1 VGILSEMHSV
11 VSWRDSL
18 PNDAL
23 LEVHAWLDR
32 GDPDA
37 GVKAVAVRH
46 MIGGFIGRYELV
58 WVKMGRSHDDIPD
71 PKRHTAWG
79 DPTGVVVCHHTNAIA
94 LRRNNSGH
102 VVGEISSQLIVNQS
116 RC

>member
-1 VGILSEMHSV
+1 VFVRLVGILSEMHSV

-46 MIGGFIGRYELV
+46 MIGGVHRQV
-58 WVKMGRSHDDIPD
+58 R
-71 PKRHTAWG
+71 
-79 DPTGVVVCHHTNAIA
+79 TGVGKDGT
-94 LRRNNSGH
+94 LT
-102 VVGEISSQLIVNQS
+102 
-116 RC
+116 